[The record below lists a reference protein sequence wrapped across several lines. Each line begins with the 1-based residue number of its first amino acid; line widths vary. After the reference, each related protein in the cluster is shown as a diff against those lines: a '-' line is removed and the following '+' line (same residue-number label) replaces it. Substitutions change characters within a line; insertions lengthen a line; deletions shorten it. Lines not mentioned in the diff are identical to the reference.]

1 MCGIAGAI
9 FKQPIKNKS
18 KLVDTL
24 VDLTICTEVR
34 GTHATGIVVINKV
47 SNGLTTATPVSKM
60 PLKASEYMPN
70 QGRKFLNNFIDK
82 NTWAVITHCRFGT
95 HGSEQDN
102 RNNHPIRVGNVVG
115 VHNGVISNHHA
126 LGDKYGRNAEVD
138 SEVIFSSLMAR
149 RDLNHQ
155 AFVQTMNELRG
166 SAVVVAVQDK
176 QPISK
181 LYIGIKNNP
190 MSLITQND
198 EEITWLA
205 STKDILIKGLKGL
218 DNADIDYEN
227 MCEMLNLTSR
237 EFTVDSVKL
246 EWWKHSKKLLL
257 ERFSSFSGGSPN
269 LLLDR
274 QFIMRK
280 PMPRPT
286 YQLNTDYIEIDDQVL
301 DLIDELEDEDEGQFY
316 GGKQFKL
323 NDDFFIN

>member
-9 FKQPIKNKS
+9 FKQPIKNKT

-34 GTHATGIVVINKV
+34 GTHATGIVVVNKV

-60 PLKASEYMPN
+60 PLKASEYMPK
-70 QGRKFLNNFIDK
+70 QGRAFLNNFIDD

-126 LGDKYGRNAEVD
+126 LGNKYGRIAEVD
-138 SEVIFSSLMAR
+138 SEVIFSSLMSR
-149 RDLNHQ
+149 GDLDHQ
-155 AFVQTMNELRG
+155 AFVQTMNELQG

-190 MSLITQND
+190 MALVTQND

-218 DNADIDYEN
+218 GNADINYEN

-257 ERFSSFSGGSPN
+257 Q
-269 LLLDR
+269 R
-274 QFIMRK
+274 QFVMRK
-280 PMPRPT
+280 PVHKSFYNASMS
-286 YQLNTDYIEIDDQVL
+286 DDEL
-301 DLIDELEDEDEGQFY
+301 LAEIDELDDSQFFGY
-316 GGKQFKL
+316 KQYKL
-323 NDDFFIN
+323 NDEFFIN

>member
-9 FKQPIKNKS
+9 FKQPIKNKT
-18 KLVDTL
+18 KLIDTL

-34 GTHATGIVVINKV
+34 GTHATGIVVVNKV
-47 SNGLTTATPVSKM
+47 SNGLNTATPVSKM

-70 QGRKFLNNFIDK
+70 QGRKFLNNFIDE

-95 HGSEQDN
+95 HGNNMDN
-102 RNNHPIRVGNVVG
+102 RNNHPIKVGNIVG
-115 VHNGVISNHHA
+115 VHNGVISNHEQ
-126 LGDKYGRNAEVD
+126 LGEKYGRTAEVD
-138 SEVIFSSLMAR
+138 SEVIFSSLMAKA
-149 RDLNHQ
+149 DLNHQ
-155 AFVQTMNELRG
+155 AFVQTMNELEG

-190 MSLITQND
+190 MALITQND

-205 STKDILIKGLKGL
+205 STKDILIKGLMKL
-218 DNADIDYEN
+218 PASEINYNN
-227 MCEMLNLTSR
+227 MCEMLNFTSR

-257 ERFSSFSGGSPN
+257 NRPIHRIVQKYKLSK
-269 LLLDR
+269 
-274 QFIMRK
+274 FINK
-280 PMPRPT
+280 PSDHD
-286 YQLNTDYIEIDDQVL
+286 DYFFNDHITEVHIDNINDLDDQ
-301 DLIDELEDEDEGQFY
+301 EFFEFEDEGEFF
-316 GGKQFKL
+316 GGKQTRL